1 MAGYFGAG
9 DLFISLKNSAG
20 LFEGFGPS
28 LHTDRF
34 ALNTPSETIRQ
45 LSKQRVGYGQSVG
58 SVARVQPATCAFTLK
73 EANKE
78 AFRIAWLASQSVL
91 TQASGSVT
99 NEAHQLR
106 TGYMAKLAGR
116 QVSAVVIDGAGAV
129 FTGAISGT
137 TLTVSAVA
145 SGTIYVGQVLSG
157 SGVTAAT
164 TITALG
170 TGTGGTGTYTV
181 GTSQTAASTT
191 ITAAGPTY
199 VSGTDYRVENAR
211 MGLVSVIAGSSLA
224 THVAAANQSTGMPV
238 LVDYTRATV
247 SGTTLNAAAQSSVR
261 GRVMFDG
268 LNLENNENMDIWVP
282 EAVLSPANEQDL
294 LSDNF
299 IEIEI
304 NCELI
309 KLPTETS
316 PFYANFLGVNA

>member
-9 DLFISLKNSAG
+9 DLFLSLKNSAG

-34 ALNTPSETIRQ
+34 ALNTPSELVEQ
-45 LSKQRVGYGQSVG
+45 LSKKRVGYGQPVG
-58 SVARVQPATCAFTLK
+58 SVARLQPATCSFTLK
-73 EANKE
+73 EANKQ
-78 AFRIAWLASQSVL
+78 AFRIAWLASQTAL
-91 TQASGSVT
+91 TQASGNAT
-99 NEAHQLR
+99 NEAHSLR
-106 TGYMAKLAGR
+106 TGYMPKLAKR
-116 QVSAVVIDGAGAV
+116 QVSGVVIDGAGAV

-137 TLTVSAVA
+137 TLTVSAVT
-145 SGTIYVGQVLSG
+145 SGTIYVGQVISG
-157 SGVTAAT
+157 SGVTVST

-181 GTSQTAASTT
+181 SASQTASSTT
-191 ITAAGPTY
+191 ITATGPTY

-211 MGLVSVIAGSSLA
+211 MGLIAVIDGSSLA
-224 THVAAANQSTGMPV
+224 AHVAAAPQNTGLPV
-238 LVDYTRATV
+238 LIDYAHAAV

-261 GRVMFDG
+261 GRILFDG
-268 LNLENNENMDIWVP
+268 LNLENNENMDVWVP

-304 NCELI
+304 NCQLVL
-309 KLPTETS
+309 LPTETS